1 MSEANRGIVVA
12 HGTLAQALVEEA
24 ERITGQRGVLL
35 AVSNSGGDRAEI
47 ERRVEAAVGDGPAVV
62 FVDMPCGSCFFAA
75 MRMERTR
82 PDVRVVTGTNLPM
95 LLDFLS
101 HQALPPVEGAARAV
115 SKGHDAIRHP

>member
-1 MSEANRGIVVA
+1 MSDANRGIVVA

-24 ERITGQRGVLL
+24 ERITGQRGALL

-47 ERRVEAAVGDGPAVV
+47 ERRVEAAVGDGPAVI

-75 MRMERTR
+75 MRMERVR

-101 HQALPPVEGAARAV
+101 HQALPPVEGAARAA
-115 SKGHDAIRHP
+115 SKGQDAIRQP